1 MEESQMKKLFLL
13 VAGCCLLA
21 QAAQAADDTVRKVG
35 GEQIK
40 GTVKSLAKDKIV
52 VEKSG
57 KDETLKP
64 FEVESIRFDDEP
76 AKSVAIRS
84 QISNGGYENALK
96 VLEQIDPAA
105 LERAETKQEM
115 QYLKAYCNAQL
126 ALGGGVDL
134 AAAGKQMLDF
144 LKANPDSYHFY
155 AANELLGDMLVAA
168 GKYENAVTYYKAL
181 ADSPFDEYKMRAG
194 VALGRARVSEK
205 KYPQAQQEFETALD
219 AAEKSAGPSAEATKQ
234 AAKIGLATCLAE
246 TGKPEEGVKLT
257 NEVLAKLPAEEVDL
271 HARAYVAQGNCYRKM
286 PDHAKAALIAFLHV
300 DKLYFSNAQAH
311 AEALWNLAPLFFEIG
326 KQDRAAQV
334 TQLLKERYPNSPWA
348 KL

>member
-1 MEESQMKKLFLL
+1 MKKLILL
-13 VAGCCLLA
+13 AAGCCLLA

-64 FEVESIRFDDEP
+64 FEVESIRFGDEP
-76 AKSVAIRS
+76 AKSVSIRT
-84 QISNGGYENALK
+84 QISNGGYENALN
-96 VLEQIDPAA
+96 VLEQIDPGT

-134 AAAGKQMLDF
+134 AAAGKQMVDF

-155 AANELLGDMLVAA
+155 AANELVGDMLVAA
-168 GKYENAVTYYKAL
+168 GKYEKAAEYYKEL
-181 ADSPFDEYKMRAG
+181 ADSSEDEYKMRAG

-205 KYPQAQQEFETALD
+205 KYPQAQQEFETALA
-219 AAEKSAGPSAEATKQ
+219 AAEKSSGSSAEATRQ
-234 AAKIGLATCLAE
+234 AAKSASPHAWP
-246 TGKPEEGVKLT
+246 KPES
-257 NEVLAKLPAEEVDL
+257 
-271 HARAYVAQGNCYRKM
+271 RRK
-286 PDHAKAALIAFLHV
+286 A
-300 DKLYFSNAQAH
+300 S
-311 AEALWNLAPLFFEIG
+311 
-326 KQDRAAQV
+326 
-334 TQLLKERYPNSPWA
+334 S
-348 KL
+348 